1 MFEIANYYI
10 CWTPMEFRALT
21 FSLFFTLTAAGLS
34 LFPYFWYW
42 QQLAH
47 RLLLQKKR
55 KRENFIPWA
64 KKTDRKTLCEQP
76 HSSHRQL
83 SYCVHVGLLTCNT
96 PPLAWE
102 SDEELEYLGHPWTL
116 RTKVVGI
123 KYYDSSP
130 TSDTKNLENWL
141 SHFNTLSHI
150 SFSKSQSSIN
160 IFTSWTVP
168 SFQACRDLHETRKSF
183 HFLNTSAQR
192 VPYLVKSC
200 HWSSSCFYGV

>member
-1 MFEIANYYI
+1 MKKSIALFLLLTVFEIANYYI

-21 FSLFFTLTAAGLS
+21 FSLFLTLTAAGLS

-150 SFSKSQSSIN
+150 SFSKSQSSI
-160 IFTSWTVP
+160 FS
-168 SFQACRDLHETRKSF
+168 SF
-183 HFLNTSAQR
+183 
-192 VPYLVKSC
+192 
-200 HWSSSCFYGV
+200 FYTLEY

>member
-1 MFEIANYYI
+1 MSDDTSNSPNINWRRVFLVRGLHSGWLGRCVICFCHNLGFLLDILLTVFEIANYYI

-21 FSLFFTLTAAGLS
+21 FSLFLTLTAAGLS

-64 KKTDRKTLCEQP
+64 KKTDRKSLCEQP

-150 SFSKSQSSIN
+150 SFSKSQSS
-160 IFTSWTVP
+160 
-168 SFQACRDLHETRKSF
+168 K
-183 HFLNTSAQR
+183 
-192 VPYLVKSC
+192 
-200 HWSSSCFYGV
+200 

>member
-21 FSLFFTLTAAGLS
+21 FSLFLTLTAAGLS

-64 KKTDRKTLCEQP
+64 RKTDRKTLCEQP

-150 SFSKSQSSIN
+150 SFSSSQSSMWIWPPLSQIYYRLEVVTRPCLGFQN
-160 IFTSWTVP
+160 FPTEVKNLSNRHQAI
-168 SFQACRDLHETRKSF
+168 SFAIKTD
-183 HFLNTSAQR
+183 
-192 VPYLVKSC
+192 
-200 HWSSSCFYGV
+200 

>member
-21 FSLFFTLTAAGLS
+21 FSLFLTLTAAGLS

-150 SFSKSQSSIN
+150 SFSKSQSSTK
-160 IFTSWTVP
+160 FGKT
-168 SFQACRDLHETRKSF
+168 
-183 HFLNTSAQR
+183 
-192 VPYLVKSC
+192 YLLM
-200 HWSSSCFYGV
+200 GRN

>member
-1 MFEIANYYI
+1 MQ
-10 CWTPMEFRALT
+10 FRALT
-21 FSLFFTLTAAGLS
+21 FSLFLTLTAAGLS
-34 LFPYFWYW
+34 LFPYFWHW

-150 SFSKSQSSIN
+150 SFSSSQSSMVLIFAPISIHTSRGNQWFLISNVMKQGLDVIN
-160 IFTSWTVP
+160 RS
-168 SFQACRDLHETRKSF
+168 Q
-183 HFLNTSAQR
+183 N
-192 VPYLVKSC
+192 
-200 HWSSSCFYGV
+200 SSRPGH

>member
-1 MFEIANYYI
+1 
-10 CWTPMEFRALT
+10 MEFRALT
-21 FSLFFTLTAAGLS
+21 FSLFLTLTAAGLS

-150 SFSKSQSSIN
+150 SFSKSQSSTMKSSQ
-160 IFTSWTVP
+160 FP
-168 SFQACRDLHETRKSF
+168 SFCLLIAVLEFTFCQ
-183 HFLNTSAQR
+183 FLNKNC
-192 VPYLVKSC
+192 L
-200 HWSSSCFYGV
+200 